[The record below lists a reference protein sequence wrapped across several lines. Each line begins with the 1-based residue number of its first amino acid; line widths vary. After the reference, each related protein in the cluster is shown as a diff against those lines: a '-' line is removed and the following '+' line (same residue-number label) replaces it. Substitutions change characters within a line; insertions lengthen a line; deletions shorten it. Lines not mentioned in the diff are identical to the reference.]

1 MSFQTDILL
10 NEPMGAVP
18 DIIILFSFYLQMG
31 LVYTCSRLVVNVSQS
46 YLPLYLTETLKF
58 EKVSEPLLLI
68 PCKLIMKC

>member
-1 MSFQTDILL
+1 MSFQTVILL

-18 DIIILFSFYLQMG
+18 DIIILFSFYLQTG

-58 EKVSEPLLLI
+58 EKVSEPLCLI
-68 PCKLIMKC
+68 LYKLIMKC